1 MERFA
6 DIEEAGGSSPSET
19 TKKNEIII
27 TSKHQKNEKN
37 KCVSV
42 QEIVPFKII
51 SLNAFYTLLIEKKFD
66 LFTILSSADN

>member
-1 MERFA
+1 M
-6 DIEEAGGSSPSET
+6 
-19 TKKNEIII
+19 K
-27 TSKHQKNEKN
+27 KN

>member
-1 MERFA
+1 
-6 DIEEAGGSSPSET
+6 
-19 TKKNEIII
+19 
-27 TSKHQKNEKN
+27 
-37 KCVSV
+37 VSV